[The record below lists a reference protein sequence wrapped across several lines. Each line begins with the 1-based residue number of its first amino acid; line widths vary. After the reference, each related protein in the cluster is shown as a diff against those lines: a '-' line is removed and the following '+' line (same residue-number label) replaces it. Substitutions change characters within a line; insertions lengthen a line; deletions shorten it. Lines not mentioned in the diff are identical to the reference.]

1 MSTMA
6 PACGAQQPGNIPTP
20 FDWWPF
26 VAAPIIGGALVYVWT
41 NGIPIINGIVGASGA
56 ALGFSTLTGGAAG
69 AASIATLV
77 LYYVLKAD
85 GCIRSVPKGANI
97 CFSGI
102 VNDTTDENSTA
113 VDILAPFAM
122 GPAGVFD
129 VVVKSTYWHYVTDDS
144 FWVYCDDAGAAM
156 LPCLVKSE
164 TACGGHIGSLVG
176 VTVGAIGGVIL
187 GYLAAA
193 AVGIAIGCTAT
204 GFFYLLC
211 LIIAFI
217 IAAIVAAV
225 VAYAGAVIGGAAGEG
240 IAAAANAND
249 PVVKAWKGLSPGD
262 IVTVQGNWVTDDSL
276 GNNEIFYTTSINR
289 TGNVGS
295 PGPYTT
301 AQADDAI
308 PSDDCNSNSNPPPP
322 R

>member
-41 NGIPIINGIVGASGA
+41 NGVPIINGIVGASGA
-56 ALGFSTLTGGAAG
+56 AFGFSTLTGGAAG
-69 AASIATLV
+69 AAGIATLV

-85 GCIRSVPKGANI
+85 GCIRSVPKGEDI

-113 VDILAPFAM
+113 VDVLAPFAM

-129 VVVKSTYWHYVTDDS
+129 VVVKSMYWHYVTQNS
-144 FWVYCDDAGAAM
+144 YWVYCDDDGAAM
-156 LPCLVKSE
+156 LPCLIKSE

-176 VTVGAIGGVIL
+176 VVVGAIGGIIL
-187 GYLAAA
+187 GYFAAA
-193 AVGIAIGCTAT
+193 AVGVAIGCAAS
-204 GFFYLLC
+204 GPFYLLC
-211 LIIAFI
+211 LLLALI
-217 IAAIVAAV
+217 IAAIVAAA

-240 IAAAANAND
+240 IAAAANSGN
-249 PVVKAWKGLSPGD
+249 PVVTTWEGLSPGD
-262 IVTVQGNWVTDDSL
+262 IVTVQGNWVTDDSV
-276 GNNEIFYTTSINR
+276 GNNELFYTTSISR

-295 PGPYTT
+295 PAPYTT
-301 AQADDAI
+301 AQADATAA
-308 PSDDCNSNSNPPPP
+308 DDCPVAPPPIQ
-322 R
+322 

>member
-41 NGIPIINGIVGASGA
+41 SGIPIINGIVGASGTVF
-56 ALGFSTLTGGAAG
+56 GFSTLTGGAAG
-69 AASIATLV
+69 AAGIATLV

-85 GCIRSVPKGANI
+85 GCIRSVPKGSNI

-113 VDILAPFAM
+113 VDVLAPFAM

-129 VVVKSTYWHYVTDDS
+129 VVVKSMYWHYVTQNS
-144 FWVYCDDAGAAM
+144 YWVYCDEDGAAM
-156 LPCLVKSE
+156 LPCLIKSE

-176 VTVGAIGGVIL
+176 VVVGAIGGIIL
-187 GYLAAA
+187 GYFAAA
-193 AVGIAIGCTAT
+193 AVAVAIGCAAS
-204 GFFYLLC
+204 GPFYLLC
-211 LIIAFI
+211 LLIALI
-217 IAAIVAAV
+217 VAAIVAAA

-240 IAAAANAND
+240 IAAAANGNN
-249 PVVKAWKGLSPGD
+249 PVVNTWKGLSPGD
-262 IVTVQGNWVTDDSL
+262 IVTVQGNWVTDDSV
-276 GNNEIFYTTSINR
+276 GNNEIFYTTSISR
-289 TGNVGS
+289 TGNIGS
-295 PGPYTT
+295 PAPYTT
-301 AQADDAI
+301 LQADNTAA
-308 PSDDCNSNSNPPPP
+308 DDCASNPPPP
-322 R
+322 PS